1 MSNQIYREWQLR
13 KQDIIST
20 LSQRNNDF
28 ESDDSGGKEMKKA
41 LLLFLPVIM
50 LFLTAACAPGTSI
63 EVTTS
68 NSTIQLRMPGP
79 NPLVNQPDEQG
90 RVARAVSGLWHGF
103 IAPVTLVLSFFDAG
117 IQMYE
122 VHNAG
127 PEYNFGF
134 FLGEALV
141 FGLLGLFLRIR
152 GSAGRNP

>member
-1 MSNQIYREWQLR
+1 MN
-13 KQDIIST
+13 
-20 LSQRNNDF
+20 
-28 ESDDSGGKEMKKA
+28 KA
-41 LLLFLPVIM
+41 LLLILPMIVLSFLS
-50 LFLTAACAPGTSI
+50 ACAPGTSI

-68 NSTIQLRMPGP
+68 DSTIELRMPGP
-79 NPLVNQPDEQG
+79 NPMMNQPDAQG

-103 IAPVTLVLSFFDAG
+103 ISPVTLVLSFFDAG

-141 FGLLGLFLRIR
+141 FGLLSLLLRIR
-152 GSAGRNP
+152 RSGGTAA

>member
-1 MSNQIYREWQLR
+1 
-13 KQDIIST
+13 
-20 LSQRNNDF
+20 
-28 ESDDSGGKEMKKA
+28 MKKT
-41 LLLFLPVIM
+41 LLLILPVIVFC
-50 LFLTAACAPGTSI
+50 FLSACAPGTSI

-68 NSTIQLRMPGP
+68 DSTIELRMPGP
-79 NPLVNQPDEQG
+79 NPLMNQPDAQG

-103 IAPVTLVLSFFDAG
+103 ISPVTLVLSFFDAG

-141 FGLLGLFLRIR
+141 FGLLSLFLRIR
-152 GSAGRNP
+152 RSGGTAP